1 MNLRHLSVFY
11 GVAKAG
17 SVNAAA
23 LRLHTSQPAVSRELR
38 TLEQRLGVMLFDRM
52 PRGMR
57 LTEAGAVLLEYAER
71 IFGLEEAAERA
82 IRELADLESG
92 QLALGASNTI
102 GTYLLPAFV
111 ASFHIRYPKVSLD
124 LEVSNTQEIVKGVLD
139 SRFALGFIEGR
150 MRDEAIEAQE
160 FRRDRIVAVVAP
172 QHLLAKARSVS
183 VRLLAESPS
192 LVREPGSGTRE
203 IVERAFAR
211 HRLTLRC
218 GLRINSAEA
227 LKRAAME
234 GGGVGWISELCVV
247 EELRSGRLV
256 ELKTPHLAL
265 ERPFYTLKLRG
276 RHLNRSALAFL
287 QGFE

>member
-1 MNLRHLSVFY
+1 
-11 GVAKAG
+11 
-17 SVNAAA
+17 
-23 LRLHTSQPAVSRELR
+23 
-38 TLEQRLGVMLFDRM
+38 
-52 PRGMR
+52 
-57 LTEAGAVLLEYAER
+57 VLLEYAER

-111 ASFHIRYPKVSLD
+111 AAFHIRYPKVSLD

-139 SRFALGFIEGR
+139 SRFALGFVEGR
-150 MRDEAIEAQE
+150 IRDEAIEAQE
-160 FRRDRIVAVVAP
+160 FRRDRIVAVAAP

-183 VRLLAESPS
+183 VRSLAESPS
-192 LVREPGSGTRE
+192 LLREPGSGTRE

-218 GLRINSAEA
+218 GLQINSAEA

-265 ERPFYTLKLRG
+265 ERPLYTLKLRG